1 MAKNPNADRRDAVEQ
16 MITAAGGK
24 LVAMY
29 GTIADGPGAM
39 VIFDADSVAAPA
51 MAGVAAAETE
61 ELANVRLQRLFSG
74 DDLGGDRYEKS
85 VG

>member
-51 MAGVAAAETE
+51 MAGVAAATE
-61 ELANVRLQRLFSG
+61 GLANVRLQRLFSG
-74 DDLGGDRYEKS
+74 DDLGGDRYQKS